1 MYKLRQCE
9 VRTRYERVETA
20 RDAIVF
26 GSCLVMSNEARRV
39 AAMLIDLAPRA
50 PHTPRPAPPPPAR
63 AIQIGKKSHTI
74 QL

>member
-1 MYKLRQCE
+1 MYKLRQSE

-50 PHTPRPAPPPPAR
+50 PRTPRPAPPPAR